1 MEALASIVNA
11 LIGGLAG
18 ASPMVYF
25 SLLVTLGCGFGWW
38 TEAKAGAGDRKA
50 ATERFDAMVKDKDDR
65 YDKMVTDAQEAVRE
79 AQEQVRAIN
88 TDWTATNRENSD
100 SLLKITEALQHVAE
114 TLATMGDRAE

>member
-1 MEALASIVNA
+1 MDALASIANA
-11 LIGGLAG
+11 LIAGLAG
-18 ASPMVYF
+18 AGPLVYF
-25 SLLVTLGCGFGWW
+25 SILVTLGCGFGWW
-38 TEAKAGAGDRKA
+38 SEAKAGNEDRKL
-50 ATERFDAMVKDKDDR
+50 ATDRFDAMVKDKDDR

-114 TLATMGDRAE
+114 TLSTIGRKDD